1 MNDPNDF
8 IQVKRGRPKKFSDE
22 ARRRFQLSMQ
32 SNLSSNTKLYADLQK
47 NFIKENYSQKLRNMV
62 ARIPYIVKLP
72 SKILQLPLQNFFE
85 ESVKQMM
92 VSEIELVGFSL
103 ILQRIDLNSVELQAD
118 ELIKIC
124 FYFAKI
130 TFETNEEVLANIRDL
145 FKHQYKNFENDLN
158 KMNPDLNFTVM
169 ELNKRYNELNE
180 FMFTNINYSYY
191 VDDIVRLS
199 PPYQISDK
207 KHEKKV
213 EVEIKDDYMPR
224 RIRATEQKRQI
235 KVEIEVPEA
244 KIEHKLDY
252 YSLMPLE
259 EHENYLNSDESKN
272 LTKSKHP
279 FDFLNYLIPTC
290 EEDEDVEALLQLK
303 S

>member
-1 MNDPNDF
+1 MNDPDDF

-22 ARRRFQLSMQ
+22 ARRRFQLSIQ
-32 SNLSSNTKLYADLQK
+32 NNLSSNTKLYADLQK
-47 NFIKENYSQKLRNMV
+47 SFIKENYSQKLRNMV
-62 ARIPYIVKLP
+62 ARIPHIVKLP

-103 ILQRIDLNSVELQAD
+103 ILQRIDLNSVELQAE

-124 FYFAKI
+124 FYLAKI
-130 TFETNEEVLANIRDL
+130 TFETNEEILANIRDL

-207 KHEKKV
+207 KHEKRMESEAK
-213 EVEIKDDYMPR
+213 EDYMPR
-224 RIRATEQKRQI
+224 RIRAAEQKRQVKI
-235 KVEIEVPEA
+235 EVEVPEV
-244 KIEHKLDY
+244 KIENTLDY

-259 EHENYLNSDESKN
+259 EHEYYLTPDTAQSK
-272 LTKSKHP
+272 TKTKHP
-279 FDFLNYLIPTC
+279 FDFLNYLIPNC